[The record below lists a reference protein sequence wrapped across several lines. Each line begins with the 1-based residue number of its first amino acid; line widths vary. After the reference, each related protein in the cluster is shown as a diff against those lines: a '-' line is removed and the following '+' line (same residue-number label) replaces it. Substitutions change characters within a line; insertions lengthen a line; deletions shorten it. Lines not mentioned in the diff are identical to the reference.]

1 MKQALRADVTLEPG
15 GPGQFDVLVGE
26 HLVAGRATGFWQRLL
41 GGGFPE
47 PAAVIDRLR
56 RHPG

>member
-1 MKQALRADVTLEPG
+1 
-15 GPGQFDVLVGE
+15 VLVGE